1 MGSFS
6 FMYADGGKSNQANM
20 LPGDDVRVLVP
31 ALFGGGSLDGVYADY
46 GDIALADETT
56 VDVYELL
63 ALWNSS
69 ELRDALIGGTGM
81 CEEEVNVKGVDDVW
95 TPFTRMVG
103 IRVGCYDEDMLRLDW
118 PLRIVPAENG
128 DATYEN
134 VEGVSVGDPNQG
146 FYARAWDEYAIYDLG
161 ESLGAYLSELREK
174 NGREGRVP
182 WGDVALTEAER
193 ERLVELPRM
202 S

>member
-6 FMYADGGKSNQANM
+6 FMYADGGKGNQANM
-20 LPGDDVRVLVP
+20 VPGDRVRLLVP
-31 ALFGGGSLDGVYADY
+31 EVFGGGSLDGVYADY

-56 VDVYELL
+56 VDVCELL
-63 ALWNSS
+63 ALWNSA
-69 ELRDALIGGTGM
+69 ELRDALIGGAGF
-81 CEEEVNVKGVDDVW
+81 CEEEVNVKGVDGVW
-95 TPFTRMVG
+95 TPFARNVG

-146 FYARAWDEYAIYDLG
+146 FCARAWDEYAIYDLG

-174 NGREGRVP
+174 NEREGRVP

-193 ERLVELPRM
+193 ERLEGLLRV

>member
-6 FMYADGGKSNQANM
+6 FMYADGGKENQANM
-20 LPGDDVRVLVP
+20 VPGDRVRLLVP
-31 ALFGGGSLDGVYADY
+31 EVFGGGSLDGVYIDY
-46 GDIALADETT
+46 GEIALADETT

-63 ALWNSS
+63 ALWNSA
-69 ELRDALIGGTGM
+69 ELRDALIGGAGF
-81 CEEEVNVKGVDDVW
+81 CEEEVNVKGVDGVW
-95 TPFTRMVG
+95 TPFARNVG

-118 PLRIVPAENG
+118 PLRIVPAEKG
-128 DATYEN
+128 GATYEN

-174 NGREGRVP
+174 NEREGRVP

>member
-6 FMYADGGKSNQANM
+6 FMYADGGKENQANM
-20 LPGDDVRVLVP
+20 VPGDRVRLLVP
-31 ALFGGGSLDGVYADY
+31 EVFGGGSLDGMYADY
-46 GDIALADETT
+46 GEIALADETT

-63 ALWNSS
+63 ALWNSA
-69 ELRDALIGGTGM
+69 ELRDALIGGAGF
-81 CEEEVNVKGVDDVW
+81 CEEEVNVKGVDGVW
-95 TPFTRMVG
+95 TPFARNVG

-146 FYARAWDEYAIYDLG
+146 FYARVWDEYAIYDLG

-174 NGREGRVP
+174 NEREGRVP

>member
-1 MGSFS
+1 
-6 FMYADGGKSNQANM
+6 
-20 LPGDDVRVLVP
+20 V
-31 ALFGGGSLDGVYADY
+31 FGGGSLDGMYADY
-46 GDIALADETT
+46 GEIALADETT

-63 ALWNSS
+63 ALWNSA
-69 ELRDALIGGTGM
+69 ELRDALIGGAGF
-81 CEEEVNVKGVDDVW
+81 CEEEVNVKGVDGVW
-95 TPFTRMVG
+95 TPFARNVG

-134 VEGVSVGDPNQG
+134 VEGVSVGDSNQG

-174 NGREGRVP
+174 NEREGRVP

>member
-6 FMYADGGKSNQANM
+6 FMYADGGKGNQANM

-103 IRVGCYDEDMLRLDW
+103 IRVGCYDEDMLCLDW
-118 PLRIVPAENG
+118 PLRIVPAENAG
-128 DATYEN
+128 ATYEN
-134 VEGVSVGDPNQG
+134 VEGVSVDDPNQG

-174 NGREGRVP
+174 NEREGRVP

>member
-6 FMYADGGKSNQANM
+6 FMYADGGKGNQANM

-46 GDIALADETT
+46 GNIALADETT

-63 ALWNSS
+63 ALWNSA
-69 ELRDALIGGTGM
+69 ELRDALIGGASF

-174 NGREGRVP
+174 NEREVRVP

>member
-6 FMYADGGKSNQANM
+6 FMYADGGKGTQANM

-46 GDIALADETT
+46 GNIALADETT

-63 ALWNSS
+63 ALWNSA
-69 ELRDALIGGTGM
+69 ELRDALIGGASF

-134 VEGVSVGDPNQG
+134 VECVSVGDPNQG

-174 NGREGRVP
+174 NEREGRVP

>member
-6 FMYADGGKSNQANM
+6 FMYADGGKGNQANM

-81 CEEEVNVKGVDDVW
+81 CEEDVNVKGVDDVW

>member
-6 FMYADGGKSNQANM
+6 FMYADGGKGNQANM

-46 GDIALADETT
+46 GNIALADETT

-63 ALWNSS
+63 ALWNSA
-69 ELRDALIGGTGM
+69 ELRDALIGGASF

-134 VEGVSVGDPNQG
+134 VECVSVGDPNQG

-174 NGREGRVP
+174 NEREGRVP